1 MELLLPLSVSGLV
14 GASLFGLNFLLNKR
28 FKLSLMSGVFVI
40 SAVILF
46 FFVMLFTFDPD
57 NVYAG
62 IGYTIMVVLSTASL
76 FGYGLTWFV
85 VKRLNRK

>member
-14 GASLFGLNFLLNKR
+14 GASLFGLNFLLYKR
-28 FKLSLMSGVFVI
+28 FQLSLLSGVFII

-46 FFVMLFTFDPD
+46 FFIMLFTFDSD

-85 VKRLNRK
+85 VKRLIKR